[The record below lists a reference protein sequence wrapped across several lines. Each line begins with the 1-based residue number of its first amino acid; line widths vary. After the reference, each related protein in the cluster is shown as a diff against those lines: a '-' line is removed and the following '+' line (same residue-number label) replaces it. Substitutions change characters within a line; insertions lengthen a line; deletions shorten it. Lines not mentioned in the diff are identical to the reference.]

1 MRSKTL
7 VKRLIQGLLF
17 LLSLPLLY
25 FLLALI
31 CSNIEVGKQ
40 SSAEDAYVYLNTN
53 GVHLDIIIPQ
63 VYLSPDLLKGLQ
75 GIPSTN
81 YYAFGWGD
89 RDFYLNTPEWKDLK
103 MGTAFSAMF
112 LKSPTL
118 MHVSRYRNSYSDWA
132 KIPISLEQ
140 LEKLNA
146 YILESFALNESGDK
160 ILLDGKGYS
169 WNDDFY
175 EAKGNYSCF
184 NTCNSWVNGSLKK
197 SGIRACLWTPFDFNL
212 MEMHQEADG

>member
-1 MRSKTL
+1 MHSKTIT
-7 VKRLIQGLLF
+7 KRLLKGILF
-17 LLSLPLLY
+17 LISLPVLY
-25 FLLALI
+25 FLMAWI
-31 CSNIEVGKQ
+31 CSNIEVGEK

-53 GVHLDIIIPQ
+53 GVHLDIIIPK
-63 VYLSPDLLKGLQ
+63 VYLSEDLLTGMK
-75 GIPSTN
+75 GIPSTS

-103 MGTAFSAMF
+103 LSTAFSAMF

-132 KIPISLEQ
+132 KIPISLIQ

-146 YILESFALNESGDK
+146 YILESFALSESGDK
-160 ILLDGKGYS
+160 IHLEGKGYA

-184 NTCNSWVNGSLKK
+184 NTCNSWVNGALKK
-197 SGIRACLWTPFDFNL
+197 SKIKACLWTPFDFSL
-212 MEMHQEADG
+212 MEIHQEVD